1 MKKVFLVDDE
11 KSIVNWLENSVNWE
25 EYGCTVYSSSTHAQ
39 TALEELKRE
48 KVDIL
53 ITDIAMPDM
62 NGLTLIKM
70 VKEFQPHIH
79 IIIISA
85 HSDFSYAKEAVRLG
99 AEDYILKP
107 LDKVELEEALR
118 RITFSMNQ
126 KLPQDDFKLF
136 QNNMLQRWV
145 KGLDN
150 TDDFREQAEIAGL
163 DIEKQHYSVF
173 IVHTQDLHKD
183 VLIQVFQQC
192 CEFMQ
197 SKSEGLFLDSLTD
210 IAGVLSKNET
220 ENKIVLTQ
228 LLKLLRTRFGNNIHI
243 TLGKTAYHYLQ
254 VRLSYESAIFFRFAG
269 LFTKDE
275 VFLAHERPSPAALLE
290 SSTYRKLQL
299 QLEEKNMTKALDSA
313 LEIASTLEKRHD
325 IVAAREQ
332 ALFIALS
339 FLEANEIILTTNE
352 AENIYAI
359 AEEYR
364 RRPPAMWLMKFL
376 SVIKKHHDQ
385 QFHALHPYVLK
396 MRTWVTEEYSNP
408 DLNLSTLAD
417 KLKVTSVYLGQLFY
431 SQTGSYFNDYL
442 TDIRLKEA
450 CNLLTTT
457 STRIGDIAKQVGFSS
472 QSYLNR
478 VFRKKYHLTPLEY
491 RQLPH

>member
-11 KSIVNWLENSVNWE
+11 TSIVNWLKNSVNWDE
-25 EYGCTVYSSSTHAQ
+25 FDCTIHSSSNNAK
-39 TALEELKRE
+39 TALEELKKE

-53 ITDIAMPDM
+53 ITDIAMPEM
-62 NGLTLIKM
+62 NGLALIKM

-107 LDKVELEEALR
+107 LDKVELEEALT
-118 RITFSMNQ
+118 RISFSMNQ
-126 KLPQDDFKLF
+126 KLPQDDFKVF

-163 DIEKQHYSVF
+163 DIEKKQYSVF
-173 IVHTQDLHKD
+173 IVHTRDLHKD
-183 VLIQVFQQC
+183 VLIQVFRQC
-192 CEFMQ
+192 SEFMQ
-197 SKSEGLFLDSLTD
+197 TVSEGLFLDSLTD
-210 IAGVLSKNET
+210 IVGVLSKSEE
-220 ENKIVLTQ
+220 ENKNILARLLT
-228 LLKLLRTRFGNNIHI
+228 LLKTQFGNNIYI
-243 TLGKTAYHYLQ
+243 TLGKTVCHYLQ

-269 LFTKDE
+269 LFAENEIFTAQD
-275 VFLAHERPSPAALLE
+275 RPSPAALLE

-299 QLEEKNMTKALDSA
+299 QLEEKNITKALENA
-313 LEIASTLEKRHD
+313 LDIASNLEKRQD
-325 IVAAREQ
+325 VTAAREQ

-339 FLEANEIILTTNE
+339 FLKTYEIILTTHE
-352 AENIYAI
+352 SQNIYTI
-359 AEEYR
+359 AGEYR
-364 RRPPAMWLMKFL
+364 RIPPAIWLMKFL
-376 SVIKKHHDQ
+376 SAIKKHHDA
-385 QFHALHPYVLK
+385 QFHSLHPYVLK
-396 MRTWVTEEYSNP
+396 MSNWVMEEYSNP
-408 DLNLSTLAD
+408 DLNLSALAD

-442 TDIRLKEA
+442 TNIRLKEA

-491 RQLPH
+491 RQLPR